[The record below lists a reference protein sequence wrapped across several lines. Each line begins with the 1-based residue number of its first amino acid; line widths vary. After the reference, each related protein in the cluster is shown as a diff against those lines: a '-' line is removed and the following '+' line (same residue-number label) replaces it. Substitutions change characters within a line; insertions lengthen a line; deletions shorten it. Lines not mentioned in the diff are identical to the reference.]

1 MEVATNHEAVISIEE
16 GSVGG
21 FGSHVMQLLSDRGVF
36 DKGLKFRSMVLPD
49 TFLNQDTP
57 EKMYKTAG
65 LDSQAI
71 ANKVEDTLKSNI
83 VLAKNKIL

>member
-1 MEVATNHEAVISIEE
+1 MI
-16 GSVGG
+16 
-21 FGSHVMQLLSDRGVF
+21 
-36 DKGLKFRSMVLPD
+36 LPD
-49 TFLNQDTP
+49 TFLDQDDP
-57 EKMYKTAG
+57 KKMYETAG